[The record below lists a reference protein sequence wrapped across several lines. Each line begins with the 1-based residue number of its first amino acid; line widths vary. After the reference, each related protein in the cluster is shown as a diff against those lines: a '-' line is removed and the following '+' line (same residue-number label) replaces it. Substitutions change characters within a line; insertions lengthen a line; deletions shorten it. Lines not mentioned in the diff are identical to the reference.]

1 MNTTLTLSPVQMHR
15 TFTAME
21 KHGGG
26 FCSRLASAWYAADP
40 SNKRRIEVAFPHLLN
55 DFGPGSRFYSD
66 TH

>member
-40 SNKRRIEVAFPHLLN
+40 SNKRRI